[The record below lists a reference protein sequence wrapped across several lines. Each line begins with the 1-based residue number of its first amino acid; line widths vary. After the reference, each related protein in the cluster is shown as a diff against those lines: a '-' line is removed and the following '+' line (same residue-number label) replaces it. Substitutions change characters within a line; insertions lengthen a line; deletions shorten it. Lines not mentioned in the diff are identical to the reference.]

1 MRSPSVL
8 RQFSQLIAR
17 DYAARTFAARYAAK
31 SPALDNTTGRCE
43 KTRIGRQLRGI
54 VIGTSHDGT
63 NSIKHKIKTVAD

>member
-1 MRSPSVL
+1 VL

-31 SPALDNTTGRCE
+31 IPARDNTTGRCE
-43 KTRIGRQLRGI
+43 KTRNGRQLRGI
-54 VIGTSHDGT
+54 GIGTSHDGT

>member
-1 MRSPSVL
+1 ML

-17 DYAARTFAARYAAK
+17 DSAARTSAARYAAK
-31 SPALDNTTGRCE
+31 SPARDNTTGWCE

-54 VIGTSHDGT
+54 VISTSHDGT

>member
-1 MRSPSVL
+1 ML
-8 RQFSQLIAR
+8 HQFSQLISR

-31 SPALDNTTGRCE
+31 SPARDNTTGRCV
-43 KTRIGRQLRGI
+43 KSRIGRQLRGI